1 MSQLR
6 LAIMHKNQPETFR
19 LIQQQGIL
27 QNNHLAQ
34 GQNYYNKEESL
45 SVNQQFPH
53 NKNNLNH
60 LSRIETISRNRFKDK
75 EIKIYQSQAEN

>member
-34 GQNYYNKEESL
+34 GQNYSNKEESL

-53 NKNNLNH
+53 NKKNLNH

-75 EIKIYQSQAEN
+75 EIKIYRLQAET

>member
-1 MSQLR
+1 MSR
-6 LAIMHKNQPETFR
+6 LKLATMDKNQPETFR

-53 NKNNLNH
+53 NKKNLNL
-60 LSRIETISRNRFKDK
+60 LSRLETISRNRFKDK
-75 EIKIYQSQAEN
+75 EIKIYRSQAET